1 MKKTSNLDFK
11 QSNKSSINSL
21 LVGLAAVTLYFNEK
35 ANDPFNTYKLIIA
48 LILSGWLSGQI
59 VDYYRNNPLKKK
71 TIDFWFN
78 GSSKTNGAI
87 YEILCDH
94 DNRMLT
100 SNGWL

>member
-1 MKKTSNLDFK
+1 MAVNTVKTCTTVIPLKVFAFMT
-11 QSNKSSINSL
+11 SI
-21 LVGLAAVTLYFNEK
+21 
-35 ANDPFNTYKLIIA
+35 
-48 LILSGWLSGQI
+48 
-59 VDYYRNNPLKKK
+59 LKKK

-94 DNRMLT
+94 DNWMLT